1 MQIGRIIGISNRELL
16 CVLTFASA
24 TLMTS
29 SSLQGIQGTNPT
41 LSQATPTYVEAP
53 LYPPL
58 AYKARITGTVEV
70 DLTVDLDGKVQSTR
84 LVNGHPLLAGASEK
98 AATLWRFERTQDT
111 RTTRIVRVWL
121 VYKLVQTD
129 TEGEETISSF
139 LPPNRIEIAKRLP
152 GVVSYLPSRLG
163 ESKDFTCRIH
173 RETMRED
180 TVPIIYG
187 LTNSDSAAF
196 KARERLF
203 PNANL
208 SVSGGCLVESARFA
222 KVLYCAKC
230 RSAAAD
236 WKKRN

>member
-1 MQIGRIIGISNRELL
+1 
-16 CVLTFASA
+16 
-24 TLMTS
+24 MTS
-29 SSLQGIQGTNPT
+29 PLLHGIQERNPT
-41 LSQATPTYVEAP
+41 LSQAAPTYVEAP

-58 AYKARITGTVEV
+58 AYKARIIGTIEV
-70 DLTVDLDGKVQSTR
+70 DLTVDPDGKVQSTR

-98 AATLWRFERTQDT
+98 AASLWRFEPTQDARIT
-111 RTTRIVRVWL
+111 RTVRVWL
-121 VYKLVQTD
+121 VYKLVQTE

-139 LPPNRIEIAKRLP
+139 FPPNRIEIAKRLP

-163 ESKDFTCRIH
+163 ESKDFTCKVH

-187 LTNSDSAAF
+187 LITSDGAASR
-196 KARERLF
+196 ARDRLF
-203 PNANL
+203 PDANL

-236 WKKRN
+236 WKRRH

>member
-16 CVLTFASA
+16 SVLTFASA

-41 LSQATPTYVEAP
+41 LSEATPTYVEAP

-70 DLTVDLDGKVQSTR
+70 DLTVDLNGKVQSTR
-84 LVNGHPLLAGASEK
+84 LVNGHPLLAGASET
-98 AATLWRFERTQDT
+98 AASLWRFERTQDT
-111 RTTRIVRVWL
+111 KRRMVRVWL
-121 VYKLVQTD
+121 VYKLQQTD

-139 LPPNRIEIAKRLP
+139 FPPNRVEIAKRLP

-163 ESKDFTCRIH
+163 ESKDFTCKVH

-180 TVPIIYG
+180 TVPIVYG
-187 LTNSDSAAF
+187 LMNSDGAAF

-222 KVLYCAKC
+222 KVLYCGKC
-230 RSAAAD
+230 RSAPAD
-236 WKKRN
+236 WKRRH